1 MRGSFDIFRF
11 VTAIPKILFNGVM
24 IMRPYTLFC
33 DSTCDLPEERLAKMD
48 CKILHLSFE
57 IDGQSYTTEEIS
69 MQEFYRRMREDA
81 VTKTSQISV
90 GVCEDAFE
98 AEIKKGNDVLYL
110 AFSSGLSGTYNSALV
125 AKDHLLEQ
133 YPDARIEVV
142 DSLAASSGEGLLL
155 IYAEQ
160 KKREGMTIDQLRD
173 WLEVSRYR
181 ICHVFTVDDLKYLFR
196 GGRVSRAAA
205 LAGTV
210 LGIKP
215 VLNVDNDGHL
225 IPQDK
230 VRGRKKSIERLGQ
243 MIRDRK
249 GSHPNP
255 IVTISH
261 GDCIQDAKFA
271 EAMMK
276 EIFGQDTEVV
286 IAYTGPV
293 IGAHSGPGT
302 LALFFWGDYR

>member
-1 MRGSFDIFRF
+1 MS
-11 VTAIPKILFNGVM
+11 
-24 IMRPYTLFC
+24 RPYTLFC

-48 CKILHLSFE
+48 CRIIPLTFE
-57 IDGQSYTTEEIS
+57 IDGMSYTTAEMPME
-69 MQEFYRRMREDA
+69 EFYRRMREDA
-81 VTKTSQISV
+81 STKTSQISV

-98 AEIKKGNDVLYL
+98 EEIKKGNDILYL
-110 AFSSGLSGTYNSALV
+110 AFSSGLSGTYNSALI
-125 AKDHLLEQ
+125 AKNNLMEK
-133 YPDARIEVV
+133 YPDARIEIV
-142 DSLAASSGEGLLL
+142 DSLSASSGEGLLL

-160 KKREGMTIDQLRD
+160 KKREGKSLDELRS
-173 WLEVSRYR
+173 WLEVNRFH

-196 GGRVSRAAA
+196 GGRVSRASAI
-205 LAGTV
+205 AGTV

-215 VLNVDNDGHL
+215 TIIVDNDGHL

-230 VRGRKKSIERLGQ
+230 VRGRKQSINKLGQ

-249 GSHPNP
+249 GSCLNN

-261 GDCIQDAKFA
+261 GDCIEDANYAAK
-271 EAMMK
+271 MMK
-276 EIFGQDTEVV
+276 EIFGEDTEVV

>member
-1 MRGSFDIFRF
+1 M
-11 VTAIPKILFNGVM
+11 AN
-24 IMRPYTLFC
+24 RPYTLFC
-33 DSTCDLPEERLAKMD
+33 DTTCDLPEERLAKMD
-48 CKILHLSFE
+48 CKLIPLTFE
-57 IDGQSYTTEEIS
+57 IDGQSYTTADIS

-81 VTKTSQISV
+81 ATKTSQISV
-90 GVCEDAFE
+90 GVCEEAFE
-98 AEIKKGNDVLYL
+98 EEVKNGRDVLYL
-110 AFSSGLSGTYNSALV
+110 TFSSGLSGTYNSANI
-125 AKDHLLEQ
+125 AKDNVLEK
-133 YPDARIEVV
+133 YPDAKILVV
-142 DSLAASSGEGLLL
+142 DSLSASSGEGLLL

-160 KKREGMTIDQLRD
+160 KKREGMNIDQLAA
-173 WLEVSRYR
+173 WIEVNRFK

-230 VRGRKKSIERLGQ
+230 VRGRKQSINRLGD
-243 MIRDRK
+243 MIRERK
-249 GSHPNP
+249 GNNENK
-255 IVTISH
+255 IVTMSH
-261 GDCIQDAKFA
+261 GDCIEDAKYA
-271 EAMMK
+271 EKMMK
-276 EIFGQDTEVV
+276 EIFGEDTEVV

>member
-1 MRGSFDIFRF
+1 M
-11 VTAIPKILFNGVM
+11 AN
-24 IMRPYTLFC
+24 RPYTLFC
-33 DSTCDLPEERLAKMD
+33 DTTCDLPEERLAKMD
-48 CKILHLSFE
+48 CKLLPLTFE
-57 IDGQSYTTEEIS
+57 IDGKPYTTADIS

-81 VTKTSQISV
+81 VTKTSQIAV

-98 AEIKKGNDVLYL
+98 EEIKNGRDVLYL
-110 AFSSGLSGTYNSALV
+110 AFSSGLSGTYNSANI
-125 AKDHLLEQ
+125 AKNNLIEK
-133 YPDARIEVV
+133 YPEAKIVVV
-142 DSLAASSGEGLLL
+142 DSLSASSGEGLLL

-160 KKREGMTIDQLRD
+160 KKREGLTIDQLEA
-173 WLEVSRYR
+173 WIEVNRYK

-230 VRGRKKSIERLGQ
+230 VRGRKQSINRLGD
-243 MIRDRK
+243 MIRERK
-249 GSHPNP
+249 GNNENK
-255 IVTISH
+255 IVTMSH
-261 GDCIQDAKFA
+261 GDCIEDAKYA
-271 EAMMK
+271 EKMLK
-276 EIFGQDTEVV
+276 EIFGEDTEVV

-302 LALFFWGDYR
+302 LALFFKGDYR

>member
-1 MRGSFDIFRF
+1 M
-11 VTAIPKILFNGVM
+11 AN
-24 IMRPYTLFC
+24 RPYTLFC
-33 DSTCDLPEERLAKMD
+33 DTTCDLPEERLAKMD
-48 CKILHLSFE
+48 CKLLPLTFE
-57 IDGQSYTTEEIS
+57 IDGKPYTTADIS

-81 VTKTSQISV
+81 VTKTSQIAV

-98 AEIKKGNDVLYL
+98 EELKNGRDVLYL
-110 AFSSGLSGTYNSALV
+110 AFSSGLSGTYNSANI
-125 AKDHLLEQ
+125 AKNNLMEK
-133 YPDARIEVV
+133 YPEAKIVVV
-142 DSLAASSGEGLLL
+142 DSLSASSGEGLLL

-160 KKREGMTIDQLRD
+160 KKREGLTIDQLEA
-173 WLEVSRYR
+173 WIEVNRYK

-230 VRGRKKSIERLGQ
+230 VRGRKQSINRLGD
-243 MIRDRK
+243 MIRERK
-249 GSHPNP
+249 GNNENK
-255 IVTISH
+255 IVTMSH
-261 GDCIQDAKFA
+261 GDCIEDAKYA
-271 EAMMK
+271 EKMLK
-276 EIFGQDTEVV
+276 EIFGEDTEVV

-302 LALFFWGDYR
+302 LALFFKGDYR

>member
-1 MRGSFDIFRF
+1 M
-11 VTAIPKILFNGVM
+11 AN
-24 IMRPYTLFC
+24 RPYTLFC
-33 DSTCDLPEERLAKMD
+33 DTTCDLPEERLAKMD
-48 CKILHLSFE
+48 CKLLPLTFE
-57 IDGQSYTTEEIS
+57 IDGKPYTTADIS

-81 VTKTSQISV
+81 VTKTSQIAV

-98 AEIKKGNDVLYL
+98 EEIKNGRDVLYL
-110 AFSSGLSGTYNSALV
+110 AFSSGLSGTYNSANI
-125 AKDHLLEQ
+125 AKNNLMEK
-133 YPDARIEVV
+133 YPEAKIVVV
-142 DSLAASSGEGLLL
+142 DSLSASSGEGLLL

-160 KKREGMTIDQLRD
+160 KKREGLTIDQLEA
-173 WLEVSRYR
+173 WIEVNRYK

-230 VRGRKKSIERLGQ
+230 VRGRKQSINRLGD
-243 MIRDRK
+243 MIRERK
-249 GSHPNP
+249 GSNENK
-255 IVTISH
+255 IVTMSH
-261 GDCIQDAKFA
+261 GDCIEDAKYA
-271 EAMMK
+271 EKMLK
-276 EIFGQDTEVV
+276 EIFGEDTEVV

-302 LALFFWGDYR
+302 LALFFKGDYR

>member
-1 MRGSFDIFRF
+1 M
-11 VTAIPKILFNGVM
+11 AN
-24 IMRPYTLFC
+24 RPYTLFC
-33 DSTCDLPEERLAKMD
+33 DTTCDLPEERLAKMD
-48 CKILHLSFE
+48 CKLLPLTFE
-57 IDGQSYTTEEIS
+57 IDGKPYTTADIS

-81 VTKTSQISV
+81 VTKTSQIAV

-98 AEIKKGNDVLYL
+98 EEIKNGRDVLYL
-110 AFSSGLSGTYNSALV
+110 AFSSGLSGTYNSANI
-125 AKDHLLEQ
+125 AKNNLMEK
-133 YPDARIEVV
+133 YSEAKIVVV
-142 DSLAASSGEGLLL
+142 DSLSASSGEGLLL

-160 KKREGMTIDQLRD
+160 KKREGLTIDQLEA
-173 WLEVSRYR
+173 WIEVNRYK

-230 VRGRKKSIERLGQ
+230 VRGRKQSINRLGD
-243 MIRDRK
+243 MIRERK
-249 GSHPNP
+249 GNNENK
-255 IVTISH
+255 IVTMSH
-261 GDCIQDAKFA
+261 GDCIEDAKYA
-271 EAMMK
+271 EKMLK
-276 EIFGQDTEVV
+276 EIFGEDTEVV

-302 LALFFWGDYR
+302 LALFFKGDYR

>member
-1 MRGSFDIFRF
+1 M
-11 VTAIPKILFNGVM
+11 N
-24 IMRPYTLFC
+24 RPYTLFC
-33 DSTCDLPEERLAKMD
+33 DSTCDLPDERLAKMD
-48 CKILHLSFE
+48 CKIIPLTFE
-57 IDGQSYTTEEIS
+57 IDGKSYTTEEIS
-69 MQEFYRRMREDA
+69 MQEFYRMMREDA
-81 VTKTSQISV
+81 VTKTSQIAV

-98 AEIKKGNDVLYL
+98 EEVKQGRDVLYI
-110 AFSSGLSGTYNSALV
+110 AFSSGLSGTYNSALMARDNV
-125 AKDHLLEQ
+125 LEK
-133 YPDARIEVV
+133 YPDAKIVII
-142 DSLAASSGEGLLL
+142 DSLSASSGEGLLL

-160 KKREGMTIDQLRD
+160 KKREGMTIDQLAS
-173 WLEVSRYR
+173 WVEVNRFH

-205 LAGTV
+205 IAGSV

-230 VRGRKKSIERLGQ
+230 VRGRKQSINRLGQ
-243 MIRDRK
+243 MIRERAGNNLNK
-249 GSHPNP
+249 
-255 IVTISH
+255 IVTMSH
-261 GDCIQDAKFA
+261 GDCIEDAKYA
-271 EAMMK
+271 EKMMK
-276 EIFGQDTEVV
+276 EIFGDDTEVV

>member
-1 MRGSFDIFRF
+1 M
-11 VTAIPKILFNGVM
+11 AN
-24 IMRPYTLFC
+24 RPYTLFC
-33 DSTCDLPEERLAKMD
+33 DTTCDLPEERLAKMD
-48 CKILHLSFE
+48 CKLLPLTFE
-57 IDGQSYTTEEIS
+57 IDGKPYTTADIS

-81 VTKTSQISV
+81 VTKTSQIAV

-98 AEIKKGNDVLYL
+98 EELKNGRDVLYL
-110 AFSSGLSGTYNSALV
+110 AFSSGLSGTYNSANI
-125 AKDHLLEQ
+125 AKNNLMEK
-133 YPDARIEVV
+133 YPEAKIVVV
-142 DSLAASSGEGLLL
+142 DSLSASSGEGLLL

-160 KKREGMTIDQLRD
+160 KKREGLTIDQLEA
-173 WLEVSRYR
+173 WIEVNRYK
-181 ICHVFTVDDLKYLFR
+181 ICHVFTVDDLKYLFS

-230 VRGRKKSIERLGQ
+230 VRGRKQSINRLGD
-243 MIRDRK
+243 MIRERK
-249 GSHPNP
+249 GNNENK
-255 IVTISH
+255 IVTMSH
-261 GDCIQDAKFA
+261 GDCIEDAKYA
-271 EAMMK
+271 EKMLK
-276 EIFGQDTEVV
+276 EIFGEDTEVV

-302 LALFFWGDYR
+302 LALFFKGDYR

>member
-1 MRGSFDIFRF
+1 M
-11 VTAIPKILFNGVM
+11 AN
-24 IMRPYTLFC
+24 RPYTLFC
-33 DSTCDLPEERLAKMD
+33 DTTCDLPEERLAKMD
-48 CKILHLSFE
+48 CKLLPLTFE
-57 IDGQSYTTEEIS
+57 IDGKPYTTADIS

-81 VTKTSQISV
+81 VTKTSQIAV

-98 AEIKKGNDVLYL
+98 EEIKNGRDVLYL
-110 AFSSGLSGTYNSALV
+110 AFSSGLSGTYNSANI
-125 AKDHLLEQ
+125 AKNNLMEK
-133 YPDARIEVV
+133 YPEAKIVVV
-142 DSLAASSGEGLLL
+142 DSLSASSGEGLLL

-160 KKREGMTIDQLRD
+160 KKREGLTIDQLEA
-173 WLEVSRYR
+173 WIEVNRYK

-230 VRGRKKSIERLGQ
+230 VRGRKQSINRLGD
-243 MIRDRK
+243 MIRERK
-249 GSHPNP
+249 GNNENK
-255 IVTISH
+255 IVTMSH
-261 GDCIQDAKFA
+261 GDCIEDAKYA
-271 EAMMK
+271 EKMLK
-276 EIFGQDTEVV
+276 EIFGEDTEVV

-302 LALFFWGDYR
+302 LALFFKGDYR

>member
-1 MRGSFDIFRF
+1 M
-11 VTAIPKILFNGVM
+11 AN
-24 IMRPYTLFC
+24 RPYTLFC
-33 DSTCDLPEERLAKMD
+33 DTTCDLPEERLAKMD
-48 CKILHLSFE
+48 CKLLPLTFE
-57 IDGQSYTTEEIS
+57 IDGKPYTTADIS

-81 VTKTSQISV
+81 VTKTSQIAV

-98 AEIKKGNDVLYL
+98 EEIKNGRDVLYL
-110 AFSSGLSGTYNSALV
+110 AFSSGLSGTYNSANI
-125 AKDHLLEQ
+125 AKNNLMEK
-133 YPDARIEVV
+133 YPEAKIVVV
-142 DSLAASSGEGLLL
+142 DSLSASSGEGLLL

-160 KKREGMTIDQLRD
+160 KKREGLTIDQLEA
-173 WLEVSRYR
+173 WIEVNRYK
-181 ICHVFTVDDLKYLFR
+181 ICHVFTVEDLKYLFR

-230 VRGRKKSIERLGQ
+230 VRGRKQSINRLGD
-243 MIRDRK
+243 MIRERK
-249 GSHPNP
+249 GNNENK
-255 IVTISH
+255 IVTMSH
-261 GDCIQDAKFA
+261 GDCIEDAKYA
-271 EAMMK
+271 EKMLK
-276 EIFGQDTEVV
+276 EIFGEDTEVV

-302 LALFFWGDYR
+302 LALFFRGDYR

>member
-1 MRGSFDIFRF
+1 M
-11 VTAIPKILFNGVM
+11 N
-24 IMRPYTLFC
+24 RPYTLFC
-33 DSTCDLPEERLAKMD
+33 DSTCDLPEERLIKMD
-48 CKILHLSFE
+48 VKLLHLTFE
-57 IDGQSYTTEEIS
+57 IDGQAYTTENIS
-69 MQEFYRRMREDA
+69 MPEFYRRMREGAD
-81 VTKTSQISV
+81 TKTSQISI
-90 GVCEDAFE
+90 GVCEDSFE
-98 AEIKKGNDVLYL
+98 EEIKKGRDVLYL

-125 AKDHLLEQ
+125 AREHLLEK
-133 YPDARIEVV
+133 YPDANIAVV
-142 DSLAASSGEGLLL
+142 DSLAASAGEGLLL

-160 KKREGMTIDQLRD
+160 KKREGYTIEQLKS
-173 WLEVSRYR
+173 WIEVNRFH

-243 MIRDRK
+243 MIRERM
-249 GSHPNP
+249 GSNLNP
-255 IVTISH
+255 VVTISH
-261 GDCIQDAKFA
+261 GDCIDDARAA
-271 EAMMK
+271 EKMMK

>member
-1 MRGSFDIFRF
+1 M
-11 VTAIPKILFNGVM
+11 AN
-24 IMRPYTLFC
+24 RPYTLFC
-33 DSTCDLPEERLAKMD
+33 DTTCDLPEERLAKMD
-48 CKILHLSFE
+48 CKLLPLTFE
-57 IDGQSYTTEEIS
+57 IDGKPYTTADIS

-98 AEIKKGNDVLYL
+98 EEIKNGRDVLYL
-110 AFSSGLSGTYNSALV
+110 AFSSGLSGTYNSANI
-125 AKDHLLEQ
+125 AKNNLMEK
-133 YPDARIEVV
+133 YPEAKIVVV
-142 DSLAASSGEGLLL
+142 DSLSASSGEGLLL

-160 KKREGMTIDQLRD
+160 KKREGLTIDQLEA
-173 WLEVSRYR
+173 WIEVNRYK

-230 VRGRKKSIERLGQ
+230 VRGRKQSINRLGD
-243 MIRDRK
+243 MIRERK
-249 GSHPNP
+249 GNNENK
-255 IVTISH
+255 IVTMSH
-261 GDCIQDAKFA
+261 GDCIEDAKYA
-271 EAMMK
+271 EKMLK
-276 EIFGQDTEVV
+276 EIFGEDTEVV

-302 LALFFWGDYR
+302 LALFFKGDYR

>member
-1 MRGSFDIFRF
+1 M
-11 VTAIPKILFNGVM
+11 AN
-24 IMRPYTLFC
+24 RPYTLFC
-33 DSTCDLPEERLAKMD
+33 DTTCDLPEERLDKMD
-48 CKILHLSFE
+48 CKLLPLTFE
-57 IDGQSYTTEEIS
+57 IDGKPYTTADIS

-81 VTKTSQISV
+81 VTKTSQIAV

-98 AEIKKGNDVLYL
+98 EEIKNGRDVLYL
-110 AFSSGLSGTYNSALV
+110 AFSSGLSGTYNSANI
-125 AKDHLLEQ
+125 AKNNLMEK
-133 YPDARIEVV
+133 YPEAKIVVV
-142 DSLAASSGEGLLL
+142 DSLSASSGEGLLL

-160 KKREGMTIDQLRD
+160 KKREGLTIDQLEA
-173 WLEVSRYR
+173 WIEVNRYK
-181 ICHVFTVDDLKYLFR
+181 ICHVFTVDDLKYLFS

-230 VRGRKKSIERLGQ
+230 VRGRKQSINRLGD
-243 MIRDRK
+243 MIRERK
-249 GSHPNP
+249 GNNENK
-255 IVTISH
+255 IVTMSH
-261 GDCIQDAKFA
+261 GDCIEDAKYA
-271 EAMMK
+271 EKMLK
-276 EIFGQDTEVV
+276 EIFGEDTEVV

-302 LALFFWGDYR
+302 LALFFRGDYR

>member
-1 MRGSFDIFRF
+1 M
-11 VTAIPKILFNGVM
+11 AN
-24 IMRPYTLFC
+24 RPYTLFC
-33 DSTCDLPEERLAKMD
+33 DTTCDLPEERLAKMD
-48 CKILHLSFE
+48 CKLLPLTFE
-57 IDGQSYTTEEIS
+57 IDGKPYTTADIS

-98 AEIKKGNDVLYL
+98 EEIKNGRDVLYL
-110 AFSSGLSGTYNSALV
+110 AFSSGLSGTYNSANI
-125 AKDHLLEQ
+125 AKNNLMEK
-133 YPDARIEVV
+133 YSEAKIVVV
-142 DSLAASSGEGLLL
+142 DSLSASSGEGLLL

-160 KKREGMTIDQLRD
+160 KKREGLTIDQLEA
-173 WLEVSRYR
+173 WIEVNRYK

-230 VRGRKKSIERLGQ
+230 VRGRKQSINRLGD
-243 MIRDRK
+243 MIRERK
-249 GSHPNP
+249 GNNENK
-255 IVTISH
+255 IVTMSH
-261 GDCIQDAKFA
+261 GDCIEDAKYA
-271 EAMMK
+271 EKMLK
-276 EIFGQDTEVV
+276 EIFGEDTEVV

-302 LALFFWGDYR
+302 LALFFKGDYR

>member
-1 MRGSFDIFRF
+1 M
-11 VTAIPKILFNGVM
+11 AN
-24 IMRPYTLFC
+24 RPYTLFC
-33 DSTCDLPEERLAKMD
+33 DTTCDLPEERLAKMD
-48 CKILHLSFE
+48 CKLLPLTFE
-57 IDGQSYTTEEIS
+57 IDGKPYTTADIS

-81 VTKTSQISV
+81 VTKTSQIAV

-98 AEIKKGNDVLYL
+98 EEIKNGRDVLYL
-110 AFSSGLSGTYNSALV
+110 AFSSGLSGTYNSANI
-125 AKDHLLEQ
+125 AKNNLMEK
-133 YPDARIEVV
+133 YPEAKIVVV
-142 DSLAASSGEGLLL
+142 DSLSASSGEGLLL

-160 KKREGMTIDQLRD
+160 KKREGLTIDQLEA
-173 WLEVSRYR
+173 WIEVNRYK

-230 VRGRKKSIERLGQ
+230 VRGRKQSINRLGD
-243 MIRDRK
+243 MIRERK
-249 GSHPNP
+249 GNNENK
-255 IVTISH
+255 IVTMSH
-261 GDCIQDAKFA
+261 GDCIEDAKYA
-271 EAMMK
+271 EKMLK
-276 EIFGQDTEVV
+276 EIFGEDTEVV

-302 LALFFWGDYR
+302 LALFFRGDYR